1 MRRFCP
7 NLPGDLIE
15 CDSGMPSDYE
25 GLVIPLADL
34 TSTSVFWMPNEKD
47 PHIKARAFEHFVT
60 ELGKQIW
67 QSVRET
73 ANTAKEGDGAKIWVH
88 WVAEAE
94 VKPLPE
100 EML

>member
-1 MRRFCP
+1 MRKLMP
-7 NLPGDLIE
+7 NLPGDLLD
-15 CDSGMPSDYE
+15 CDSGLPTEYE
-25 GLVIPLADL
+25 GVVIPITDL
-34 TSTSVFWMPNEKD
+34 KTTSVFWMPDSKD
-47 PHIKARAFEHFVT
+47 PYIKARAFDHFVT

-73 ANTAKEGDGAKIWVH
+73 ANTAKDGEGARICVH

-100 EML
+100 ELR